1 MWYTMPPWRMNK
13 QCAGGKETTG
23 LFYVLFSAQSHTLLK
38 KGAVQ
43 VIMGYVWSG
52 MVLLSIFAA
61 LHTGQGGALTS
72 AAMEGAREAVALA
85 ISMGGSLCLWSIRR
99 YHVLDAQR

>member
-72 AAMEGAREAVALA
+72 AAMEGP
-85 ISMGGSLCLWSIRR
+85 GRR
-99 YHVLDAQR
+99 WRWPSPWVGAFASGPE